1 MTAREEIPEGLR
13 RAYVLVLAPAAAVAP
28 LPLFWTNGA
37 GLTAL
42 AVYEVALLLLW
53 WRARVGRPIRL
64 SNAVLNAVGVSYLF
78 WLGVEITVVRPGLL
92 RTVAHLLLFTAIAK
106 LSSVKHPGEARTA
119 LLVVF
124 LVALAA
130 ASSSFHVSSL
140 FYFAAMAWL
149 GFRTLARLAVLADFD
164 TAPPDRALTA
174 IPTGGLAFAAIGG
187 ALLVGAPLFYALPR
201 LRAPYAVAPFRLDDA
216 LATTLTADRV
226 DLEAFSSA
234 KRSDRVVLQ
243 MNVDPESEVD
253 RVLRLREAV
262 FTDYHEGTWHR
273 MPEARRGRAHSAQG
287 VPRALPAGSAR
298 AASVS
303 IELNP
308 LARAFLFLPYGAYDL
323 SLEGGNASP
332 QADGVVSVAGVQ
344 RTVRYSV
351 SVASGFRA
359 RLPEVARLAPS
370 GSGRSAMDLR
380 LVPIEVRA
388 YAEKLTAGLTEPL
401 AIYERIRR
409 HFETDFVYT
418 LDPPRAEGDPVV
430 HFLLRSKAGHCE
442 YFASAAV
449 MMLTARGVPARLVTG
464 SYGAEAGFFSKALVV
479 RGANLHAWVE
489 ADLGGP
495 AFAVLDPTPPSGIP
509 FNVSRRSL
517 WERLTTMGRE
527 FEFFYDR
534 RILGFDSLDQ
544 TQAFDAARERLG
556 GAAETA
562 LGVKDA
568 LKGLFSTRPWAGA
581 VILAAVGIGFLA
593 RRYFVRR
600 VPTPAP
606 TKAYL
611 ALRRLAARR
620 TGTVSPAVAPH
631 EVARLLSSAIPQAR
645 GDAFAIVD
653 AYCES
658 EFGGRPASE
667 QAERDLATRLRRL
680 RKLA

>member
-1 MTAREEIPEGLR
+1 MTGREEIPEGLR

-42 AVYEVALLLLW
+42 GVYETALLLLW
-53 WRARVGRPIRL
+53 WRARAGRPIRL
-64 SNAVLNAVGVSYLF
+64 SNAVLNAIGLSYLF
-78 WLGVEITVVRPGLL
+78 WLGVEIAVVRPGLL

-140 FYFAAMAWL
+140 LYFAAMAWL

-164 TAPPDRALTA
+164 TAPPDRVLTA
-174 IPTGGLAFAAIGG
+174 IPTGGLALAAIGG
-187 ALLVGAPLFYALPR
+187 ALFVGTPLFYALPR

-216 LATTLTADRV
+216 LSTTLTADRV

-234 KRSDRVVLQ
+234 KKSDRVVLQ
-243 MNVDPESEVD
+243 MTVDPESEVD
-253 RVLRLREAV
+253 QVLRLREAV
-262 FTDYHEGTWHR
+262 FIDYHEGSWHR
-273 MPEARRGRAHSAQG
+273 GTPEPRRGRSSQG
-287 VPRALPAGSAR
+287 VPRALPAGSSR
-298 AASVS
+298 AAGVS

-308 LARAFLFLPYGAYDL
+308 VARAFLFLPYGAYDL
-323 SLEGGNASP
+323 SLEGGNVSP
-332 QADGVVSVAGVQ
+332 QTDGVVSVSGVQ

-351 SVASGFRA
+351 SVASGYRA
-359 RLPEVARLAPS
+359 RPPEIARTTPS
-370 GSGRSAMDLR
+370 GTGRSAMDPR

-388 YAEKLTAGLTEPL
+388 YAEKLTAGLTDPL

-409 HFETDFVYT
+409 HFEADFVYT

-449 MMLTARGVPARLVTG
+449 MMLTARGIRARLVTG

-489 ADLGGP
+489 ADMGGP
-495 AFAVLDPTPPSGIP
+495 AFAMLDPTPPSGIP
-509 FNVSRRSL
+509 SNVSRRSL
-517 WERLTTMGRE
+517 WERLTTLGRE

-562 LGVKDA
+562 LGIKDTVKQ
-568 LKGLFSTRPWAGA
+568 LFSTRPWVGA
-581 VILAAVGIGFLA
+581 VILAVVGLAFLA
-593 RRYFVRR
+593 RRYLVRR
-600 VPTPAP
+600 VLTPAP

-611 ALRRLAARR
+611 VLRRLAARR

-645 GDAFAIVD
+645 GDAFAIVE

-667 QAERDLATRLRRL
+667 EAERDLAIRLRRL